1 MSKGISRLIALLSAA
16 AIMAACS
23 GNSDAPPTPS
33 AAAPPATTTAG
44 GASTGQELNISFR
57 SDPQRPKTGD
67 NKLEVSVLGADGKP
81 VDDATVTAQFYMPA
95 MPSMNMPE
103 MRNSFALQAAGN
115 GVYRG
120 VGQLE
125 MAGTWN
131 VTVNVMRN
139 GEKIGSRKLTL
150 IGE

>member
-1 MSKGISRLIALLSAA
+1 LIGPLCAVAML
-16 AIMAACS
+16 AACS
-23 GNSDAPPTPS
+23 GSGNAPATTPV
-33 AAAPPATTTAG
+33 AAPPAPAA
-44 GASTGQELNISFR
+44 ASAPTTGQELNISFK
-57 SDPQRPKTGD
+57 SDPARPKTGD
-67 NKLEVSVLGADGKP
+67 NKLEVSVTGADGKP

-95 MPSMNMPE
+95 MPAMNMPE
-103 MRNSFALQAAGN
+103 MRNNVVLQAAGN

-120 VGQLE
+120 VEQLE

-131 VTVNVMRN
+131 VTVNVVRN